1 MPMIGRAILRL
12 SPIALLVIGLAACG
26 GGGETK
32 TVTVTVTTTGPSTT
46 TPGASTSLRVYF
58 LLNGRV
64 QPVLRTV
71 PRTKAVAGAALNAL
85 LEGPTAQERQLG
97 LSSQVSSESSLDVE
111 RSGGVLVVH
120 GDVPDGA
127 PLAQVVYTMTQFP
140 NAQTAEVNGKRY
152 TRSSFE
158 DLTPAILVEL
168 PLPFQSVSSPMRLA
182 GTANTFEA
190 TFEYELRDAAGKTLA
205 RHFATATSGS
215 GMRGTFDVTVRF
227 EATSGGTGSLRVWED
242 SAANG
247 KPIHV
252 VQIPVQ
258 IER

>member
-12 SPIALLVIGLAACG
+12 SSIALVVVLAACG

-32 TVTVTVTTTGPSTT
+32 TVTVTVTTTGPATA

-58 LLNGRV
+58 LLNGKV

-71 PRTKAVAGAALNAL
+71 PKTKAVAGAALNVL
-85 LEGPTAQERQLG
+85 LEGPTAQEEQLG
-97 LSSQVSSESSLDVE
+97 LSSQVSGESSLSVE

-120 GDVPDGA
+120 GGVPDGA
-127 PLAQVVYTMTQFP
+127 PRAQVVYTVTQFP
-140 NAQTAEVNGKRY
+140 HAQTVEVDGTRY

-158 DLTPAILVEL
+158 DFTPAILVEL
-168 PLPFQSVSSPMRLA
+168 PLPYQAVSSPMRLA

-190 TFEYELRDAAGKTLA
+190 TFEYELKDAAGKSLA

-215 GMRGTFDVTVRF
+215 GMRGTFDLKVPFR
-227 EATSGGTGSLRVWED
+227 ATSGGTGSLRVWED

-252 VQIPVQ
+252 VELPVQ
-258 IER
+258 IEH